1 MSSKNVISDLL
12 GGNVGT
18 QAELARRAEIAKS
31 TVSKAVNGGGM
42 GWTVATKSA
51 KALGVD
57 EAALYAAVNLKAALE
72 DHSTDDG
79 EKLARVARIVLTLG
93 KA

>member
-1 MSSKNVISDLL
+1 MSSKNVIGELL
-12 GGNVGT
+12 GGSVGT
-18 QAELARRAEIAKS
+18 QAELARRAELARS

-42 GWTVATKSA
+42 GWKAATKSA

-57 EAALYAAVNLKAALE
+57 EAALYAAVNLKSALE
-72 DHSTDDG
+72 DDSTDDG
-79 EKLARVARIVLTLG
+79 EKLARVGRIVLTLG